1 VSLKASL
8 ESLSK
13 MTEARANVLD
23 ETIARQHAELSAS
36 LDEGTSALTKASAQ
50 LQKDT
55 SGRLDAVQRSL
66 TQSIEGWAEALTASL
81 AAYRNLVEEGQVE
94 LDARLERIA
103 DATESRASAEAMS
116 DLKASVDGAQ
126 ERSMAGLDDLRAQLS
141 DTSDRL
147 DGVKELATAA
157 SVLGKRQVSE
167 RLQGA
172 TTAAYDQARLSR
184 DQLAG
189 AEEHIAAVTDLVS
202 GLRKEL
208 AGGLARTEERMEL
221 QRRQVAEGFGIT
233 FEEIKSVASAAMS
246 PTQLETMHRQLAVA
260 LFHQVSQAL
269 AEQGNVFR
277 SLDTLVERLTG
288 SSSRIEM
295 VLERLRMELT
305 AMRAYFAAGS
315 SREGLDIGQGGLEP
329 PPGAR
334 S

>member
-1 VSLKASL
+1 
-8 ESLSK
+8 
-13 MTEARANVLD
+13 
-23 ETIARQHAELSAS
+23 
-36 LDEGTSALTKASAQ
+36 
-50 LQKDT
+50 
-55 SGRLDAVQRSL
+55 
-66 TQSIEGWAEALTASL
+66 
-81 AAYRNLVEEGQVE
+81 
-94 LDARLERIA
+94 
-103 DATESRASAEAMS
+103 
-116 DLKASVDGAQ
+116 
-126 ERSMAGLDDLRAQLS
+126 MAGLDDLRAQLS

-157 SVLGKRQVSE
+157 SVLGKRQVDDTARVGQQLDQLSGALGEVSE